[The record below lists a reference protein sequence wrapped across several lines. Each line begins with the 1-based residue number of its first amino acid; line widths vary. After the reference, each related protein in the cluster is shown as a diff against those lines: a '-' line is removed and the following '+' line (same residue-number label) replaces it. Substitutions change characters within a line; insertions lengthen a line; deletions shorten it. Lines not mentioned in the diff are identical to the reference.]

1 MGGDGKPSQRER
13 RPPGWQQDPDWEVGD
28 EEEELYSPSPPKRA
42 RKSSKAPGSG
52 VTGRKR
58 SAAVAALGETND
70 ERRRKRQAVEE
81 ACGLLQQL
89 LGQAGAACELGKA
102 AAAACT
108 DSGGEAAQA
117 SGKAAQGGSQLV
129 PGDSA
134 VAQRWARAAKEY
146 AVVGPTT
153 LFNYNVDLRKLLLG
167 NDVLRL
173 RIADCS
179 SPKEVAA
186 AMGKCFEWVGQGMPG
201 AEYTGKAEAASIGLL
216 RKLRN
221 SLALNYR
228 ALCQVKGFEDVGELR
243 HNDTWRLD
251 FRSTLSLVRP
261 KRGRPAGDPQRH
273 SAVDVLGDED
283 AWVLAEFFLELGT
296 LEGDRSR
303 AINFIDA
310 LGCGRF
316 SDATELFL
324 VDLHVG
330 KLNTRL
336 GPLHRAF
343 FPASCLT
350 ANVEYSEEYK
360 AVGAA
365 MKARGIITSKKTHW
379 GRAFMANRLQAAGV
393 PIDDTAFFGRWKC
406 GGGDAST
413 TLRHAYLKFQSP
425 KVLAAAAGYPMSA
438 DVGPQEAFF
447 HDRFCVGDDHPGFDS
462 LRRRVLEPL
471 IRPLLVGIGKVYQAL
486 RPKTARQMQVSA
498 NAAAAEGSQALPPA
512 GAAAGAQP
520 FAQPAA
526 AGAQPFA
533 QAAAAGAQPFAQA
546 AAAATGAQ
554 PFAHPAAAAAGAQPF
569 AHPAA
574 AGAQPFAQAAPAAAG
589 AQPFL
594 AQAAAAAA
602 AAAAV
607 AAAAP
612 TAEPHVAALAA
623 SVTQLSNM
631 VLQQQQLLQVL
642 GAVNGSAQGAG
653 AAPLAGSL
661 AAAATGVGG
670 AVTSAAQAAYEAAQS
685 GASASQGSN
694 ATSASNCNLPAS
706 MKLFGSVREL
716 VRLYYHGDSASG
728 IPSWHTLEQ
737 SGSQWRTGAGRH
749 KKFSNARV
757 ALRLVELLQ
766 QARGPKCTIEAAA
779 TEWDA
784 ALSRQDGKRRLGVAS
799 MHRYESWPRLLQ
811 LVGLPLDLLPN
822 KRSAEGEDEE
832 ERELPAQQEHQPAQ
846 QQQQPAQQQPA
857 HDLVQQQGQ
866 PRQPPTQ
873 QRQLP
878 RRRRRGRQ

>member
-1 MGGDGKPSQRER
+1 
-13 RPPGWQQDPDWEVGD
+13 
-28 EEEELYSPSPPKRA
+28 
-42 RKSSKAPGSG
+42 
-52 VTGRKR
+52 
-58 SAAVAALGETND
+58 
-70 ERRRKRQAVEE
+70 
-81 ACGLLQQL
+81 
-89 LGQAGAACELGKA
+89 
-102 AAAACT
+102 
-108 DSGGEAAQA
+108 
-117 SGKAAQGGSQLV
+117 
-129 PGDSA
+129 
-134 VAQRWARAAKEY
+134 
-146 AVVGPTT
+146 
-153 LFNYNVDLRKLLLG
+153 
-167 NDVLRL
+167 
-173 RIADCS
+173 
-179 SPKEVAA
+179 
-186 AMGKCFEWVGQGMPG
+186 
-201 AEYTGKAEAASIGLL
+201 
-216 RKLRN
+216 
-221 SLALNYR
+221 
-228 ALCQVKGFEDVGELR
+228 
-243 HNDTWRLD
+243 
-251 FRSTLSLVRP
+251 
-261 KRGRPAGDPQRH
+261 
-273 SAVDVLGDED
+273 
-283 AWVLAEFFLELGT
+283 
-296 LEGDRSR
+296 
-303 AINFIDA
+303 
-310 LGCGRF
+310 
-316 SDATELFL
+316 
-324 VDLHVG
+324 
-330 KLNTRL
+330 
-336 GPLHRAF
+336 
-343 FPASCLT
+343 
-350 ANVEYSEEYK
+350 
-360 AVGAA
+360 

-447 HDRFCVGDDHPGFDS
+447 HYRFCVGDDHPGFDS

-498 NAAAAEGSQALPPA
+498 NVGLAAVARWLAGS

-546 AAAATGAQ
+546 AAAAAGAQ
-554 PFAHPAAAAAGAQPF
+554 PFAHSAAAGAQPFAQAAAGAAAGAQPF

-661 AAAATGVGG
+661 AAAATG
-670 AVTSAAQAAYEAAQS
+670 
-685 GASASQGSN
+685 
-694 ATSASNCNLPAS
+694 
-706 MKLFGSVREL
+706 L

-822 KRSAEGEDEE
+822 KRSAEDEDEE

-857 HDLVQQQGQ
+857 HDLVQQQGH

-873 QRQLP
+873 QRQSP